1 MKRYLPHLSFSY
13 LAVLSSL
20 ALSCVGIKSDRSAWT
35 LEQSAASMQQKDE
48 EARTKIPIKLA
59 EGLKMSLWASDS
71 LAPDPIA
78 MSITDDGTVYLTRTN
93 REKKS
98 EFDIRGYQNWMTE
111 SISFQNVEDRR
122 AFLRK
127 TFAPEKSNEN
137 TWFPDLNGDS
147 SHDWRDLTVQKEE
160 VWRLQDKNKDG
171 FADVSTRILSD
182 FNEEITDVALGLLVR
197 ERDAFISVAPHIWR
211 FQDTNGDGKWDKKQ
225 IIASGFGVHI
235 GFGGHGMSGIIEGPD
250 GRIYWGIG
258 DIGAEV
264 TTVDGRKISL
274 PNEGMIVRCNP
285 DGTDL
290 EVFASGLRNTHEFV
304 FDQYGNIIS
313 SDNDG
318 DHLGESERLVH
329 IVEGSDAGWRSN
341 WQYGKY
347 TDPKNNSYKVWMDEK
362 LYVPRWDGQAA
373 YIIPPIMNYHNG
385 PTGMQ
390 FNPGTALGKDWL
402 NKFFLVEFVGYG
414 GGSHIWSFGLK
425 QKGASFV
432 LDSEKDMLSGILPT
446 GIKFGPDGALYVAD
460 WITGW
465 NAKDAGRVWKLDVT
479 EDKQDLLSERK
490 ETQRLM
496 QLAYRKQTLTDL
508 KTFLSYPDMR
518 IRQKAQFELVERGE
532 KAIAIFRE
540 EVKSLTSSQ
549 LGKIHAIWGLGQLAR
564 RGEKVEEILF
574 SCLSNEDAE
583 IVAQAAKT
591 IGDARLKNATDKLLA
606 LLTSTNPRIQFY
618 AAEALGRIGSKKA
631 TESIVQMLEKNDDN
645 DIYLRHAGVLALS
658 RIGAEEAA
666 VALATHALKSM
677 RTAGVLVLRRL
688 KSPKISA
695 FLSDNDEYIVTEAA
709 RAIHDDTSIPSALPA
724 LARILNEKKYASEPL
739 LRRAISAA
747 LRVGGEEE
755 LRSLIAFVQRESLS
769 ESVKAEAIAALGT
782 WANPSVLDRVDG
794 RYRGI
799 VHRDEQW
806 VRSQIIPIIPT
817 LLNVKSPTSL
827 VAFSQMISHLQ
838 LTEFAN
844 ELRNIFEKTSEPTVQ
859 IAVLQSLAQLNY
871 KDIEPLITK
880 GMASSDANVRTSSIG
895 LLSQLSLTKEQLPFI
910 VSPIL
915 EKGSLREKQRLLL
928 VMGTMPADNTRVI
941 FERLVEDR
949 MQQKLEKEIWLDVS
963 DALENSGLTDV
974 KLAWEAVPKSD
985 DANSE
990 DDGLLYGGVA
1000 WKGRDYFN
1008 YNSTGQCARC
1018 HSIGSNGSANVGPNL
1033 GKIGQTLDRKTI
1045 LQALLEPSARL
1056 APGFGQVALTLKDGQ
1071 EISGT
1076 LTAETEEMLVLT
1088 TTGTEPTRIPKS
1100 RIASRENFPSSMPP
1114 MGLLMSKKEIRDM
1127 VEFLSTLQ

>member
-1 MKRYLPHLSFSY
+1 MKFHLPTLPTSY
-13 LAVLSSL
+13 LAVVSSL
-20 ALSCVGIKSDRSAWT
+20 VLSCVSIKSDRST
-35 LEQSAASMQQKDE
+35 LTIEQGAASMQLKDE
-48 EARTKIPIKLA
+48 EARAKIPIKLA
-59 EGLKMSLWASDS
+59 DGLKINLWASDS

-111 SISFQNVEDRR
+111 SIGFQTVDDRR

-127 TFAPEKSNEN
+127 TFAPEKSAEN
-137 TWFPDLNGDS
+137 TWFPDLNEDG

-160 VWRLQDKNKDG
+160 VWRIQDRNKDG
-171 FADVSTRILSD
+171 YADVSTRILSD

-197 ERDAFISVAPHIWR
+197 ERDAFISVAPDIWR
-211 FQDTNGDGKWDKKQ
+211 LQDSNGDGKWDKKQ
-225 IIASGFGVHI
+225 VIASGFGVHI

-258 DIGAEV
+258 DIGAEI
-264 TTVDGRKISL
+264 TTVDGRKIAL

-318 DHLGESERLVH
+318 DHPGESERLVH
-329 IVEGSDAGWRSN
+329 LVEGSDAGWRSN

-347 TDPKNNSYKVWMDEK
+347 TDAKNNAYKVWMDEK

-390 FNPGTALGKDWL
+390 FNPGTALGKEWL

-465 NAKDAGRVWKLDVT
+465 NAKDAGRVWKIDVAD
-479 EDKQDLLSERK
+479 DKQDLLNERK

-508 KTFLSYPDMR
+508 KQLLAYSDMR
-518 IRQKAQFELVERGE
+518 IRQKAQFELVERGT
-532 KAIAIFRE
+532 KSISIFQDI
-540 EVKSLTSSQ
+540 LLNSSNQ
-549 LGKIHAIWGLGQLAR
+549 LAKIHAIWGLGQLAR

-574 SCLSNEDAE
+574 SCLSNEDDE

-591 IGDARLKNATDKLLA
+591 IGDARLKNATDKLLS

-631 TESIVQMLEKNDDN
+631 TESIVKMLEKNDDN
-645 DIYLRHAGVLALS
+645 DVYLRHAGVLALS
-658 RIGAEEAA
+658 RIGAEDDAL
-666 VALATHALKSM
+666 ALATHALKSM

-688 KSPKISA
+688 KSPKISV
-695 FLSDNDEYIVTEAA
+695 FLRDSDEYIVTEAA
-709 RAIHDDTSIPSALPA
+709 RAIHDDTSIPASLPD
-724 LARILNEKKYASEPL
+724 LAQILTHDKFKSEPL

-755 LRSLIAFVQRESLS
+755 LGNLISFVQRESIP
-769 ESVKAEAIAALGT
+769 ESIKAEAIAALGT

-794 RYRGI
+794 RYRGS
-799 VHRDEQW
+799 VKRDENW
-806 VRSQIIPIIPT
+806 VRARIVPIIPT
-817 LLNVKSPTSL
+817 LLNTKNSTSL
-827 VAFSQMISHLQ
+827 VAFAQMISHLQ
-838 LTEFAN
+838 LVDFTD
-844 ELRNIFEKTSEPTVQ
+844 ELQVIFEQTSEPSVQ
-859 IAVLQSLAQLNY
+859 IAVLQALAQLNY
-871 KDIEPLITK
+871 RHIEPLITQ
-880 GMASSDANVRTSSIG
+880 GMSSGDANVRTSSIG
-895 LLSQLSLTKEQLPFI
+895 LLSQLTVSKEQLPTI

-915 EKGSLREKQRLLL
+915 GKGSLREKQRLMQVL
-928 VMGTMPADNTRVI
+928 GTMPADNTRVI
-941 FERLVEDR
+941 FQNLIEARL
-949 MQQKLEKEIWLDVS
+949 QQKLEKELWLDVS
-963 DALENSGLTDV
+963 DALDNSGLTDL
-974 KLAWEAVPKSD
+974 KSAWEMSKPSD
-985 DANSE
+985 ADTE
-990 DDGLLYGGVA
+990 EEGLQFGGIA

-1018 HSIGSNGSANVGPNL
+1018 HSIGENGVANVGPNL
-1033 GKIGQTLDRKTI
+1033 AKIGSKLDRKTL
-1045 LQALLEPSARL
+1045 LQALLNPSARL

-1071 EISGT
+1071 QISGT
-1076 LTAETEEMLVLT
+1076 LTAETEDMLVLT
-1088 TTGTEPTRIPKS
+1088 TTGTEPTRIPKT
-1100 RIASRENFPSSMPP
+1100 RIATRENYPSSMPP
-1114 MGLLMSKKEIRDM
+1114 MGTLMSKKEIRDM
-1127 VEFLSTLQ
+1127 VEFLASLK